1 MSERKVLNVSI
12 IKFCLEVDG
21 CHFRIYIFFRNT
33 IHRIST
39 RRKFRV

>member
-12 IKFCLEVDG
+12 IKFCLEDDG
-21 CHFRIYIFFRNT
+21 YHFRIYFFRNT